1 MKRSPDL
8 PRRLAAPLAALG
20 LAVLLSACSAAR
32 PALGPDSTAT
42 PALQEHDTASAPDRG
57 ELMYRVLVAE
67 LAGHRGALPLSVEN
81 YLSVARATQDPEVAE
96 RALRI
101 AVFAR
106 DDAAAREAARLWAA
120 LEPGN
125 SEAHR
130 VLAAFHVRSGDRAA
144 AVRELER
151 MVADWDGSRDKA
163 YRVVVETLLRE
174 RDRDTAQAVMEAF
187 MEARPEEREALLAHA
202 TFAIRAERL
211 DEARG
216 ILARLLESDPDDAE
230 ALLLQTRVLRSQGRV
245 EEALET
251 LERLA
256 TLKPDDLDVRVTRAR
271 LLVGARRYD
280 DALEAFRSLAEQAPR
295 NADVRYALALLLL
308 QTNRLDEAAEQ
319 LHTLVEQRQRRQ
331 VAHYYLGQI
340 AEARGNPVEALAH
353 YAEVEEGDHFVD
365 AQVRTA
371 SLLAE
376 RGDLEAARA
385 HLHGV
390 AVDTTAEDVRL
401 YLVESELLADAGR
414 YEDAVEILGQGIA
427 EHPES
432 NDLLYARAMMA
443 ERLDRL
449 ELLEEDLRAILERD
463 PDNAQAL
470 NALGYTLADRTERY
484 EEAYTLIEKA
494 LELRPDDYYILDS
507 MGWVL
512 YRLGRLEEALEYLR
526 RAAALSDDV
535 EVAAHLGEVLWVMG
549 ERKEAREVWNSALE
563 HTPGDPRLLDVME
576 RLMP

>member
-1 MKRSPDL
+1 
-8 PRRLAAPLAALG
+8 
-20 LAVLLSACSAAR
+20 
-32 PALGPDSTAT
+32 
-42 PALQEHDTASAPDRG
+42 
-57 ELMYRVLVAE
+57 
-67 LAGHRGALPLSVEN
+67 
-81 YLSVARATQDPEVAE
+81 
-96 RALRI
+96 
-101 AVFAR
+101 
-106 DDAAAREAARLWAA
+106 
-120 LEPGN
+120 
-125 SEAHR
+125 
-130 VLAAFHVRSGDRAA
+130 
-144 AVRELER
+144 

-174 RDRDTAQAVMEAF
+174 RDRDTARAVMEAF
-187 MEARPEEREALLAHA
+187 MEARPDERAALLAHA

-216 ILARLLESDPDDAE
+216 ILARLLESNPDDAE

-251 LERLA
+251 LDRLA
-256 TLKPDDLDVRVTRAR
+256 ELEPDDLDVRVTRAR

-319 LHTLVEQRQRRQ
+319 LHILVEQRQRRQ

-353 YAEVEEGDHFVD
+353 YAEVEEGEHFVD

-414 YEDAVEILGQGIA
+414 YEDALEILGQGIT

-443 ERLDRL
+443 EKLDRL
-449 ELLEEDLRAILERD
+449 ELLEEDLRTILERD

-484 EEAYTLIEKA
+484 EEAHALIEKA

-549 ERKEAREVWNSALE
+549 ERQEAREVWNSALE
-563 HTPGDPRLLDVME
+563 HTPGDPRLLDVMD